1 VSSASDPANRNYPI
15 VPHTDALSE
24 ALPALQSEVAHLH
37 DLQKLAMKRATFVG
51 MNLVETQEFDKR
63 AERIRHILK
72 SLGRNL

>member
-1 VSSASDPANRNYPI
+1 
-15 VPHTDALSE
+15 
-24 ALPALQSEVAHLH
+24 LPSLESEVAHLH